1 MRPLIM
7 FTFEHFAFPCVRWW
21 NRLGLRPRGGELE
34 GGPVVLVVEDE
45 EPLQEIARDVFNE
58 IGRRKDV
65 DARGKPGHDV
75 IT

>member
-1 MRPLIM
+1 
-7 FTFEHFAFPCVRWW
+7 
-21 NRLGLRPRGGELE
+21 LE